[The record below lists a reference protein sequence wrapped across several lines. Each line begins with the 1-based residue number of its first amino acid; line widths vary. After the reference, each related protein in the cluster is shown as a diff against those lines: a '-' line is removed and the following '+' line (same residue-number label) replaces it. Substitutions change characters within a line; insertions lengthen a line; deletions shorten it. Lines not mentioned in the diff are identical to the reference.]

1 MTTFSALHRLITAEI
16 AVQEGQLDTLESIL
30 VLAGERS
37 SSIPDPHHVIEGDA
51 ANRLIAHLLGEE
63 EKHDRVVPLISSE
76 IEHLERRLRRP
87 EGAPPS
93 HMGTLARELED
104 FSALQADALKSLK
117 SNSGG
122 DLTISAAMASKLFDV
137 LATKLEL
144 LRELQDGFVQHR
156 TAEAEEAARSMQ
168 QQQTSAQQTS
178 TSSGGVASMISAAIR
193 GAGTNDATK
202 QSLGLKFAKSL
213 VADGVDALASGG
225 KLKKRT
231 APASSEAPITN
242 HVTTAISTNSNPLD
256 AARRAAKAFL
266 GGREESTASSA
277 ASWKNE
283 FHEAVMRTMLQS
295 ESPEEA
301 LAGVVSRMPESMGRS
316 MSVESHR
323 SGSAT
328 SSRSGSEGPS
338 ERDARRRNATHRRR
352 IPSTSPSPAPPHHGG
367 GVTAGPLVA
376 SKVDMEARDALTTLR
391 DEVDDLQGSTSELLT
406 EANRII
412 ADCDGA
418 VLQLST
424 ENESLR
430 KELHRLQEAA
440 ASRRRHIDDSDAQV
454 QKSVKELH
462 QALVDA
468 KQENGTLSRLLSEER
483 SQHSSVRNELTTLQ
497 EEFRRASQAS
507 LQQRDA
513 LLRCKESER
522 NLEESLA
529 NATSKLDALV
539 ANHAHELGEKDA
551 LVSSLRLR
559 VQTLEKEAA
568 AHIND
573 LETSRHVL
581 NDTVRKLERKQSE
594 VKDVKLMFT
603 ELEASGRDTKS
614 EVHAL
619 RAAIADKDN
628 ALSRYANLSRLKE
641 QHGSPSRRVADQST
655 GTVATP
661 AGAGGG
667 GGASTPR
674 GGASVGG
681 RRGSNGRLVRKLER
695 KQSEVKD
702 VKLMFTELEA
712 SGRDQNLRCMLYAP
726 RLVRKLERKQSEVK
740 DVKLMFTE
748 LEASGRDTKS
758 EVHALRAAI
767 ADKDNALSRY
777 ANLSRLK
784 EQHGSPPRRVAD
796 QSTVTV
802 AATPAGGG
810 ASTPRGGASVGGRRG
825 SNGRLVRL
833 SFDSPARAATPH
845 PQEPQLTSSMRPA
858 TMATQR
864 PGGSTNPHH
873 VQKVLADAASLLASI
888 QSTRRSTEAPDRP
901 YEVAAEGGGSRAG
914 APRVPPSLQAMN
926 GSEDGVAPVT
936 PLTRPQ
942 LSQQQLLHDLEEKE
956 RHLMSEA
963 ASLAEQER
971 SLLDKRSVV
980 SSTLLAQ
987 RNQMLMKNAPDD
999 EVEKLNIQIS
1009 AVMERINQTTAQI
1022 QQNKRSVESKMDL
1035 MQRQR

>member
-1 MTTFSALHRLITAEI
+1 M
-16 AVQEGQLDTLESIL
+16 QEGQLDTLESIL

-76 IEHLERRLRRP
+76 IEHVERRLRRP

-193 GAGTNDATK
+193 GAGANDATK

-242 HVTTAISTNSNPLD
+242 HVTTAISTSSNPLD

-266 GGREESTASSA
+266 GGREDSTASSA

-323 SGSAT
+323 SVGSAT

-338 ERDARRRNATHRRR
+338 ERDARRRNATQRRR
-352 IPSTSPSPAPPHHGG
+352 IPSTSPSPAPPQHHGG
-367 GVTAGPLVA
+367 GVAVVGPLVA
-376 SKVDMEARDALTTLR
+376 KMDMEARDAITTLR

-440 ASRRRHIDDSDAQV
+440 ASRRRHVDDSDAQV
-454 QKSVKELH
+454 QQSVKELH

-559 VQTLEKEAA
+559 VQTLEREAA
-568 AHIND
+568 SHFND

-581 NDTVRKLERKQSE
+581 NDT
-594 VKDVKLMFT
+594 
-603 ELEASGRDTKS
+603 
-614 EVHAL
+614 
-619 RAAIADKDN
+619 
-628 ALSRYANLSRLKE
+628 
-641 QHGSPSRRVADQST
+641 
-655 GTVATP
+655 
-661 AGAGGG
+661 
-667 GGASTPR
+667 
-674 GGASVGG
+674 
-681 RRGSNGRLVRKLER
+681 
-695 KQSEVKD
+695 
-702 VKLMFTELEA
+702 
-712 SGRDQNLRCMLYAP
+712 
-726 RLVRKLERKQSEVK
+726 VRKLERKQSEVK

-810 ASTPRGGASVGGRRG
+810 GGGASTPRGGTSVGGRRG

-858 TMATQR
+858 TMATPR

-901 YEVAAEGGGSRAG
+901 YEAAAEGGGSRAG

-1035 MQRQR
+1035 MQRQRRVLLAGGGLP